1 MPQPTLEETLGEL
14 DAGIFTAKVTSA
26 LKLVA
31 LGVIEN
37 RKKGQ
42 VTIVLDLEQ
51 IGDSASVQVK
61 STLKYNKPTKNG
73 KTTEDNTTSTPM
85 YVDGDGYL
93 TISPQTQQDLFAAD
107 KNNNVTNIGR
117 K

>member
-1 MPQPTLEETLGEL
+1 MSQPTLEETLGEL

-26 LKLVA
+26 LKLVS

-51 IGDSASVQVK
+51 IGDSSSVQVK
-61 STLKYNKPTKNG
+61 
-73 KTTEDNTTSTPM
+73 STPM
-85 YVDGDGYL
+85 YVDGNGYL
-93 TISPQTQQDLFAAD
+93 TISPQTQNDLFAAD
-107 KNNNVTNIGR
+107 KNNNVTKIGQ

>member
-1 MPQPTLEETLGEL
+1 MSQPTLEETLGEL

-26 LKLVA
+26 LKLVS

-37 RKKGQ
+37 CKKGQ

-51 IGDSASVQVK
+51 IGDSSSVQVK

-73 KTTEDNTTSTPM
+73 KATEENTTSTPM
-85 YVDGDGYL
+85 YVDGNGYL
-93 TISPQTQQDLFAAD
+93 TISPQTQNDLFAAD
-107 KNNNVTNIGR
+107 KNNNVTKIGQ

>member
-1 MPQPTLEETLGEL
+1 MSQPTLEETLGEL

-26 LKLVA
+26 LKLVS

-51 IGDSASVQVK
+51 IGDSSSVQVK
-61 STLKYNKPTKNG
+61 
-73 KTTEDNTTSTPM
+73 STPM
-85 YVDGDGYL
+85 YVDGNGYL
-93 TISPQTQQDLFAAD
+93 TISPQTQNDLFAAD
-107 KNNNVTNIGR
+107 KNNNVTKIGR
-117 K
+117 

>member
-1 MPQPTLEETLGEL
+1 MSLPTLEETLGEL

-26 LKLVA
+26 LKLVS

-42 VTIVLDLEQ
+42 VTIALDLEQ
-51 IGDSASVQVK
+51 IGDSSSVQVK

-73 KTTEDNTTSTPM
+73 KATEENTTSTPM
-85 YVDGDGYL
+85 YVDGNGYL
-93 TISPQTQQDLFAAD
+93 TISPQTQNDLFAAD
-107 KNNNVTNIGR
+107 KNNNVTKIGR
-117 K
+117 